1 MLFHRIIQFIFILMS
16 GYPIARTN
24 LDTKAFVFKN
34 VYVPQRDGLFHMQ
47 FDPRNQMPKYKQIVH
62 SIKTD
67 IELGVLSKGIQ
78 LPSISEL
85 SAEYQLARDT
95 VEKAYRELRNMGY
108 ISAVQGKGY
117 YVQSAKDK
125 KEKILLIFNKLSSY
139 KKIIYYSFIKALG
152 DSATVDLEIHHY
164 SAKRFREII
173 EKNLG
178 KYNRYVVMPHFN
190 QDLDTEEDYLSTLR
204 RIPPAELVLLD
215 RDIPELCQPTLSIH
229 QSFDKDIFGSL
240 EAANDLMSKYRRLV
254 LVFPPDGNYP
264 KEIIRGFRNYCIN
277 YNKEFE
283 IRENIVDEILCPAT
297 AYIVVEENDLAEL
310 VKKIRQS
317 SYLMGREIGVIS
329 FNETTLKE
337 LLGITVISTDFETMG
352 RTAASLILNKQQIRV
367 KNPFYMICRGSL

>member
-1 MLFHRIIQFIFILMS
+1 MS

-24 LDTKAFVFKN
+24 LDTKNFVFKN
-34 VYVPQRDGLFHMQ
+34 VYVPQRDGLFQMQ

-67 IELGVLSKGIQ
+67 IELGILAKGLQ

-152 DSATVDLEIHHY
+152 DAATVDLEIHHY
-164 SAKRFREII
+164 SLKKFQEII

-178 KYNRYVVMPHFN
+178 KYNRYVVMPHF
-190 QDLDTEEDYLSTLR
+190 DSESHDGEDYLTTLK
-204 RIPPAELVLLD
+204 RIPQSELVLLD
-215 RDIPELCQPTLSIH
+215 RDIPELHQPTLSIH

-240 EAANDLMSKYRRLV
+240 ETANDLLSKYQRLI
-254 LVFPPDGNYP
+254 LVFPADANYP
-264 KEIIRGFRNYCIN
+264 REIIRGFRNYCIN
-277 YNKEFE
+277 YKKEFE
-283 IRENIVDEILCPAT
+283 IKESIADDVLQPGTGYIL
-297 AYIVVEENDLAEL
+297 IEENDLAEL

-317 SYLMGREIGVIS
+317 TFQMGREIGVIS

-337 LLGITVISTDFETMG
+337 LLGITVITTDFETMG
-352 RTAASLILNKQQIRV
+352 RTAATLILNKQQIRV
-367 KNPFYMICRGSL
+367 RNPFYMIRRGSL